1 MKSIRTM
8 TRTLTA
14 ALLIAAMAVP
24 AAAAT
29 KDVGLAKAKEAAL
42 KHAGVS
48 ENQTLF
54 LVAEADVEDGRKEY
68 EVEFVVGEKEYV
80 DSDLEWYS
88 AEDDAGYGW
97 KEVIGKQKAI
107 EIALK
112 HAGVSSK
119 ETQYLIAKPTWEDGE
134 RVYEVEFLADGI
146 EYDYEIHAGSGK
158 LSLIHI

>member
-48 ENQTLF
+48 EN
-54 LVAEADVEDGRKEY
+54 
-68 EVEFVVGEKEYV
+68 
-80 DSDLEWYS
+80 
-88 AEDDAGYGW
+88 
-97 KEVIGKQKAI
+97 
-107 EIALK
+107 
-112 HAGVSSK
+112 
-119 ETQYLIAKPTWEDGE
+119 
-134 RVYEVEFLADGI
+134 
-146 EYDYEIHAGSGK
+146 
-158 LSLIHI
+158 